1 MFTSRDLLGELARYP
16 NKADALKTR
25 AHEFMIPLSRMIYA
39 SAKDSLYQC
48 LLVMSELKVV
58 GVIAVAPLYQEDGTL
73 PRRVLCIIAPLCKRP
88 NRACQGLG
96 IIAPFYEKADR
107 CLRIILASLE
117 SGHPALFRLGETF
130 DVGVMTFHRPVQG
143 NWD

>member
-25 AHEFMIPLSRMIYA
+25 THEFMIPLNRMIYA

-58 GVIAVAPLYQEDGTL
+58 GVFAWLLCVETLRDG
-73 PRRVLCIIAPLCKRP
+73 RFRP
-88 NRACQGLG
+88 NSNRS
-96 IIAPFYEKADR
+96 P
-107 CLRIILASLE
+107 IL
-117 SGHPALFRLGETF
+117 
-130 DVGVMTFHRPVQG
+130 
-143 NWD
+143 